1 MRPLNRVRTS
11 DFDWPGHGM
20 VMNDNTSCSQN
31 RCSNY
36 PKRDGN
42 RQTETSYSSFLLAI
56 SYKLIRRWPL
66 YTGYSFHS
74 AFLLRV
80 RYLSESDT

>member
-1 MRPLNRVRTS
+1 MLSLNRVCDS
-11 DFDWPGHGM
+11 EFDRPGHGM
-20 VMNDNTSCSQN
+20 VMDDDTSCTQN

-42 RQTETSYSSFLLAI
+42 RQTETGRSSFLLAN
-56 SYKLIRRWPL
+56 SHKLIRRWPL